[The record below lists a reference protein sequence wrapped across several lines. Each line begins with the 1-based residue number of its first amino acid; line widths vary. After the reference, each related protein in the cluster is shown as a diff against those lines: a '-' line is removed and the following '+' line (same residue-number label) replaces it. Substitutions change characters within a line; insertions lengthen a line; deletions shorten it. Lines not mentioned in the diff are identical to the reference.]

1 MELAYRLLSTSQL
14 RLCDIAA
21 QVGYQSQA
29 SFTKK
34 FRDTYGEAPGR
45 LRRAV
50 N

>member
-1 MELAYRLLSTSQL
+1 MELAYRLLSDSQL
-14 RLCDIAA
+14 SLIDIAS

-34 FRDTYGEAPGR
+34 FKEVYGEAPGR